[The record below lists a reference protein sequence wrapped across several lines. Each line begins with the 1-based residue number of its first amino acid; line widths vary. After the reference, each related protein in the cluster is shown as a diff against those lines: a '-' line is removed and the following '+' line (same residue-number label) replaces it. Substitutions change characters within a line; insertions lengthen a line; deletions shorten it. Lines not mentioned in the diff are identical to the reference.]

1 MQLVSGQKYNWH
13 TQIKL
18 SCLCVEDLTSD
29 PTLYITI
36 ITKPA
41 AYGTAG
47 GHFVNCHKAVSWWR
61 VALLTFNNNVWTYN
75 NKGEPLMYATPN

>member
-1 MQLVSGQKYNWH
+1 MSD
-13 TQIKL
+13 
-18 SCLCVEDLTSD
+18 EDLTSD

-61 VALLTFNNNVWTYN
+61 VALLTFNNNNDLIDPYMIIIHPTQENGRVCVQLN
-75 NKGEPLMYATPN
+75 